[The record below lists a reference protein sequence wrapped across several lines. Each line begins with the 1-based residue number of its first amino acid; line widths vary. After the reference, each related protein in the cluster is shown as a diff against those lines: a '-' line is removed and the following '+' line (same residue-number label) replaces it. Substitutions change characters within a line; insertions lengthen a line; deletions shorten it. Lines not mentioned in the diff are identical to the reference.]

1 MSIFWDVLFRA
12 LLKKKIVL
20 DKRNENITTM
30 TTTPT
35 PSLTSL
41 LLRMQFYLME
51 LALHERDLDFL
62 LVDLENIMN
71 KIHEYYRDVY
81 IDISSAFEELQTH
94 FATKN
99 RFVLGTKL
107 QIAIASH
114 QNFPKINTLKPYL
127 DQIERHLHAQ
137 ELPYYLSLFQ
147 IALITPKNLVDKKLS
162 LIAGKIKQH
171 YPNREYI
178 NDLYEE
184 LMPYYS

>member
-1 MSIFWDVLFRA
+1 
-12 LLKKKIVL
+12 
-20 DKRNENITTM
+20 M

-35 PSLTSL
+35 PSLASL
-41 LLRMQFYLME
+41 LVRMQFYLME

-62 LVDLENIMN
+62 LVDLENIMD

-81 IDISSAFEELQTH
+81 TDISPAFEELQTH

-114 QNFPKINTLKPYL
+114 QNFPEINTLKPYL

-137 ELPYYLSLFQ
+137 ELSYHLSLFQ
-147 IALITPKNLVDKKLS
+147 IALITPKNVTDEKLS
-162 LIAGKIKQH
+162 LTLEKIKQH

-184 LMPYYS
+184 LMPCLLYTSPSPRD

>member
-1 MSIFWDVLFRA
+1 MT
-12 LLKKKIVL
+12 
-20 DKRNENITTM
+20 IT
-30 TTTPT
+30 PP
-35 PSLTSL
+35 PSLASL

-62 LVDLENIMN
+62 LVDLENTISQIREN
-71 KIHEYYRDVY
+71 YRDVY
-81 IDISSAFEELQTH
+81 SEISSPFEELQTH

-114 QNFPKINTLKPYL
+114 QNFPEINTLKPYL
-127 DQIERHLHAQ
+127 DQIERHLHAP
-137 ELPYYLSLFQ
+137 ELPYHLSLFQ
-147 IALITPKNLVDKKLS
+147 IALITPKNSDEKLP
-162 LIAGKIKQH
+162 LIAEKIKQH
-171 YPNREYI
+171 YPNREYV